1 MRTRR
6 KRRAG
11 TKFATVSLPT
21 PLIEEIERLIVEL
34 RYWPTKTDFIREAVV
49 EKLERFRKKKPQE
62 KRKCSRASR
71 AVEQ

>member
-1 MRTRR
+1 MRR
-6 KRRAG
+6 KRREG

-49 EKLERFRKKKPQE
+49 EKLERFRKKPEE
-62 KRKCSRASR
+62 KRKPRGVA
-71 AVEQ
+71 Q